1 MKGKSEIPETH
12 LRKKMTTRKLRR
24 RERKTWTLGRR
35 EERTGTEITEDKKNP
50 SNIDKRYSL

>member
-12 LRKKMTTRKLRR
+12 LRKKMTTRKLRH

-35 EERTGTEITEDKKNP
+35 EERTGTEITEDKKK
-50 SNIDKRYSL
+50 SI